1 MSSQSNLGR
10 LQEAERSDGQLAL
23 ARWMLPIGWCLA
35 AIGFSGPWVSHPT
48 AALTLTGVDMGEF
61 IKFLPGVLDG
71 SLQLVRQWFYLPP
84 FAITASIALL
94 IGAPRLHYARILRAL
109 GLLLAIPVSLQL
121 LPPAWSPAS
130 LLTAEFRAQTVAL
143 GISWLLLATYWL
155 LGRLPPWLPSTLSAA
170 LCLGAIV
177 LPLWQYLAAKP
188 AIDQV
193 YGHPPS
199 TGWGLILC
207 LSGLAIAAASSTL
220 LTLMAIGRADLRRRV
235 SS

>member
-1 MSSQSNLGR
+1 MSSQSDLGR
-10 LQEAERSDGQLAL
+10 LHEAERSDWVLEL
-23 ARWMLPIGWCLA
+23 ARWFLPIGWCLA
-35 AIGFSGPWVSHPT
+35 AMGFIGPWVSHPT

-61 IKFLPGVLDG
+61 VKFLPDVLDG
-71 SLQLVRQWFYLPP
+71 SLSLVRQLFYLPP
-84 FAITASIALL
+84 FAVTASIALL
-94 IGAPRLHYARILRAL
+94 IGSPRLHYNMILRAL
-109 GLLLAIPVSLQL
+109 GWLLAIPVSLQL

-143 GISWLLLATYWL
+143 GLSWLLLAIHWL
-155 LGRLPPWLPSTLSAA
+155 LRRLPPWLPSTLSAA

-188 AIDQV
+188 AIAQV
-193 YGHPPS
+193 YGRPPS

-207 LSGLAIAAASSTL
+207 LTGLAIAAATSTL
-220 LTLMAIGRADLRRRV
+220 LTLWRLADLRRRV

>member
-1 MSSQSNLGR
+1 MSSQSSLSR
-10 LQEAERSDGQLAL
+10 LHRAERSIWQLSL
-23 ARWMLPIGWCLA
+23 VRWMLPIGWCLA
-35 AIGFSGPWVSHPT
+35 AVGFLGPWVSHPT
-48 AALTLTGVDMGEF
+48 AALTLAGVDMGEF
-61 IKFLPGVLDG
+61 VKFLPSVVDG
-71 SLQLVRQWFYLPP
+71 SLRLLRQWFYLPA

-94 IGAPRLHYARILRAL
+94 IGSQRLYHTRLFQAL
-109 GLLLAIPVSLQL
+109 GLLLAIPISLQL

-143 GISWLLLATYWL
+143 GTSWLLLTTYWL
-155 LGRLPPWLPSTLSAA
+155 LRRLPPWLPSSLSAA

-177 LPLWQYLAAKP
+177 LPLWQYLTAKP

-193 YGHPPS
+193 YGVPPG

-207 LSGLAIAAASSTL
+207 LIGLAIAAAASTL
-220 LTLMAIGRADLRRRV
+220 LVLLTLADLRPRV